1 MVRYLSNPAAASVSI
16 DMMVNGQRVRGGPRR
31 RLRHRGLTMVEI
43 LVAAVVTTLV
53 VGILWTM
60 TSLGERSTS
69 EARGQADCLQR
80 VMTLVRRLT
89 RDASRAELVLLP
101 GPGQTAPG
109 LMLRHAG
116 GAVES
121 VELTASRRHVVSRNL
136 ASGAVVVLA
145 DLTDT
150 DLLLA
155 GLQFVSCAS
164 GELQVQFS
172 FCDDRGQPV
181 PGLTGL
187 LCSLPTR
194 RRP

>member
-1 MVRYLSNPAAASVSI
+1 MESMAERILMRRQPTRAS
-16 DMMVNGQRVRGGPRR
+16 
-31 RLRHRGLTMVEI
+31 HRGLTLVEI

-80 VMTLVRRLT
+80 VMTLVRRLS
-89 RDASRAELVLLP
+89 RDVERAELVLLP
-101 GPGQTAPG
+101 GTGQTSPG

-121 VELTASRRHVVSRNL
+121 VELTRSRRHVVSRNL
-136 ASGAVVVLA
+136 ASQAVVVLA

-150 DLLLA
+150 DLFLA
-155 GLQFVSCAS
+155 GLEFAACPG

-172 FCDDRGQPV
+172 FCDDHGQPV

>member
-1 MVRYLSNPAAASVSI
+1 MVMLTERSVRERS
-16 DMMVNGQRVRGGPRR
+16 RR
-31 RLRHRGLTMVEI
+31 RPRHRGLTLVEI

-80 VMTLVRRLT
+80 VMTLVRRLS
-89 RDASRAELVLLP
+89 RDVERAELVLLP

-116 GAVES
+116 GAVEA
-121 VELTASRRHVVSRNL
+121 VELTQSRRHVVSRNL
-136 ASGAVVVLA
+136 ASEAIVVLA
-145 DLTDT
+145 DLTGT
-150 DLLLA
+150 DLLLS
-155 GLQFVSCAS
+155 GLEFVSCPD

-172 FCDDRGQPV
+172 FCDDDGRPV
-181 PGLTGL
+181 PGLNGL